1 MAVTLTTEWQQVGY
15 YKHTFPT
22 SQYGNYVEFIV
33 DAKVGSPNVAAGTIP
48 IYTRLRSVVNATGWA
63 GAGYKYTCTYA
74 QHTSSSDIWEGTD
87 TWYFGTETILET
99 ITPTNIKYDKEG
111 YKSVTITATVYNGY
125 SALGLNTTKTITAT
139 VDLPKMTTYYFDING
154 RCAGVDKTNTSGFG
168 TFYVNINGVRAAS
181 DVSDFSGYYIATTTY
196 EIGGIAPATGRTYS
210 GIWSGNQSGTIT
222 GNTTTVLKFDNAVYT
237 NTINHYAAGFKNGE
251 GNSGGSR
258 QFIFLG
264 NTSFTA
270 AYTSTIT
277 YDSSKFTDIPNGYT
291 WSAMGG
297 SSFEGSWVG
306 YPLGQQFSQPAKN
319 TSMQFDYYPI
329 PYTITYNLNGG
340 TNNNAN
346 PTSYNVLY
354 GVTFGNPTKK
364 AYTFTGWTIDGVSVT
379 GINPGATAQFADS
392 TALYAGLRTRT
403 TGNKTV
409 VANWSPNQIV
419 FNYYANNG
427 DAEPFVTWTA
437 KANDSYPDNH
447 YNYSNG
453 GYKQENPGYIA
464 TGYYGTTP
472 DGGILVGED
481 EEFDSYEALCNKYG
495 VDINNQYNTVNLY
508 AQWVPEETD
517 VKIPVK
523 VEGSWKS
530 GVPYV
535 KQSGEWK
542 KGTKVYVKKEGVWVL
557 SK

>member
-1 MAVTLTTEWQQVGY
+1 MAVTLTTSWQQVASSEKWFDSDEY
-15 YKHTFPT
+15 LRFY
-22 SQYGNYVEFIV
+22 I

-48 IYTRLRSVVNATGWA
+48 IYTRLRSAVKYNGWSSYDFSFA
-63 GAGYKYTCTYA
+63 LTYA
-74 QHTSSSDIWEGTD
+74 PTKTRETEDNGD
-87 TWYFGTETILET
+87 WYYATETVTESA
-99 ITPTNIKYDKEG
+99 TPTNIKYDKEG
-111 YKSVTITATVYNGY
+111 YKSVTLTAVCTGSNGTGAGNQTF
-125 SALGLNTTKTITAT
+125 SVT

-154 RCAGVDKTNTSGFG
+154 RCAGVDKTNVSGFG

-181 DVSDFSGYYIATTTY
+181 NVSDFSGYYIATTTY
-196 EIGGIAPATGRTYS
+196 EIGGITPATGRTYS
-210 GIWSGNQSGTIT
+210 GIWSGKQSGTIT

-237 NTINHYAAGFKNGE
+237 NTIGHYAAGFVNGE
-251 GNSGGSR
+251 GNAGGR
-258 QFIFLG
+258 KQFIFLG
-264 NTSFTA
+264 NTTFTA

-277 YDSSKFTDIPNGYT
+277 YDSSKFTTIPNGYT
-291 WSAMGG
+291 WSNMG
-297 SSFEGSWVG
+297 SSSFDSSWIG

-340 TNNNAN
+340 TNNSAN
-346 PTSYNVLY
+346 PTSYDVLY
-354 GVTFGNPTKK
+354 GVTFANPTKK
-364 AYTFTGWTIDGVSVT
+364 AYTFNNWTIDGVAVT
-379 GINPGATAQFADS
+379 GINPGATAKFADA
-392 TALYAGLRTRT
+392 TALYAGLKTRT

-409 VANWSPNQIV
+409 VANWTPNQIV

-427 DAEPFVTWTA
+427 STEPFVTWTA
-437 KANDSYPDNH
+437 KASGTYPENH
-447 YNYSNG
+447 YNYSTG
-453 GYKQENPGYIA
+453 QYKQENPGYVA

-481 EEFDSYEALCNKYG
+481 EVFDSYEALCDKYG
-495 VDINNQYNTVNLY
+495 VDINKTYNTVNLY

-523 VEGSWKS
+523 VNGEWKN
-530 GVPYV
+530 GVPHV

-542 KGTKVYVKKEGVWVL
+542 KGKKVYVKKEGVWVL

>member
-1 MAVTLTTEWQQVGY
+1 MAVTLTTSWQTVNTTQKNFSSANWIKY
-15 YKHTFPT
+15 Y
-22 SQYGNYVEFIV
+22 I

-48 IYTRLRSVVNATGWA
+48 IYTRLRSEVNANGWA
-63 GAGYKYTCTYA
+63 GNGYKWSLTYA
-74 QHTSSSDIWEGTD
+74 QHTSSAATWEGSD

-111 YKSVTITATVYNGY
+111 YKSVTLTAVCQNNYHTQIN
-125 SALGLNTTKTITAT
+125 ATINVT

-168 TFYVNINGVRAAS
+168 TFYVNINGTRVAS
-181 DVSDFSGYYIATTTY
+181 NVSDFSGNYIATTTY
-196 EIGGIAPATGRTYS
+196 EIGGITPATGRTYS
-210 GIWSGNQSGTIT
+210 GIWSGKQSGTIT

-237 NTINHYAAGFKNGE
+237 NTIGHYAAGFVNGE
-251 GNSGGSR
+251 GNAGGR
-258 QFIFLG
+258 KQFIFLG
-264 NTSFTA
+264 DTSFTA

-277 YDSSKFTDIPNGYT
+277 YDSSKFTTIPNGYQ
-291 WSAMGG
+291 WSVMGG
-297 SSFEGSWVG
+297 SSFASSWTN
-306 YPLGQQFSQPAKN
+306 YPLGQQFTQPAKN
-319 TSMQFDYYPI
+319 TSMQFDYAPI
-329 PYTITYNLNGG
+329 TYAITYNLNGG
-340 TNNNAN
+340 TNNSAN
-346 PTSYNVLY
+346 PSSYNILY
-354 GVTFGNPTKK
+354 GVTFGAPTKK
-364 AYTFTGWTIDGVSVT
+364 AYTFNNWTIDGVAVT
-379 GINPGATAQFADS
+379 GINPGATAQFADA
-392 TALYAGLRTRT
+392 TALYAGLKTRT

-409 VANWSPNQIV
+409 VANWTPNQIV

-427 DAEPFVTWTA
+427 STEPFVTWTA
-437 KANDSYPDNH
+437 KASSTFPDNH

-481 EEFDSYEALCNKYG
+481 EIFDSYEALCNKYG
-495 VDINNQYNTVNLY
+495 VDINKTYNTVNLY

-517 VKIPVK
+517 VKISVK
-523 VEGSWKS
+523 VNGEWKN
-530 GVPYV
+530 GVPHV

-542 KGTKVYVKKEGVWVL
+542 KGKKVYVKKEGVWVL